1 MSSPLDHADLERRAA
16 ALHARDAEIGRRVE
30 ARVAERYGAGA
41 SLEDYR
47 FDDSFARDEQ
57 ASQRIDW
64 VHQDHLRGVR
74 FIYRHLPR
82 PLRFLIKKVVR

>member
-1 MSSPLDHADLERRAA
+1 MPAPLDHADIERRAA

-30 ARVAERYGAGA
+30 ARVAQRYGEGA
-41 SLEDYR
+41 SIEHYR

-64 VHQDHLRGVR
+64 VHQDHLRVVR
-74 FIYRHLPR
+74 FVYRHLPR
-82 PLRFLIKKVVR
+82 PLRYLIKKVV